1 VIRCE
6 DWRNTSADA
15 LQALYRVER
24 ARWMSHLHWDID
36 PTYRLLEEART
47 RGHAPGL
54 IAVDG
59 AGRPTGWAYYGLVN
73 RMLQIG
79 GLVAASG
86 EVTRALLDGILRSTE
101 ADMASDLMCFAFP
114 ASPALESALVR
125 QRFAITKYLYLS
137 RELKAGSE
145 PWRLRSAMRIAH
157 WREMDAVMT
166 VRLMARA
173 YAGIASARVFAP
185 RGTLEEWATYLAQL
199 IKMPACGQFMP
210 SASLAATESIG
221 MAGSPGPRQDK
232 HRQEALRGALIAT
245 TLQPDTAHIAQI
257 VVDPSLRRRGLAR
270 DLIET
275 TSAIAA
281 AQGCTRITLLVAADN
296 APACALYAAAGFRQS
311 SHFVYATRQAP
322 NRMRGAVR
330 STRPSASVPSPL
342 RAARF

>member
-1 VIRCE
+1 MIRCE

-15 LQALYRVER
+15 IQALYRVER
-24 ARWMSHLHWDID
+24 ARWMSRLHWDID
-36 PTYRLLEEART
+36 PTYRLLEDART

-54 IAVDG
+54 IALDG
-59 AGRPTGWAYYGLVN
+59 AGRPAGWAYFGLAN

-79 GLVAASG
+79 GLVASSG

-114 ASPALESALVR
+114 ASSALESALAR

-137 RELKAGSE
+137 RELRAGGE
-145 PWRLRSAMRIAH
+145 PWRLGSDMRIAH
-157 WREMDAVMT
+157 WREMDAVMS

-173 YAGIASARVFAP
+173 YAGVGSARVFAP

-210 SASLAATESIG
+210 SASLAATE
-221 MAGSPGPRQDK
+221 AGPGPG
-232 HRQEALRGALIAT
+232 QETLRGALIAT

-257 VVDPSLRRRGLAR
+257 VVDPALRRRGLAR

-275 TSAIAA
+275 ASAIAA
-281 AQGCTRITLLVAADN
+281 ARGCARITLLVAADN
-296 APACALYAAAGFRQS
+296 APACALYAAAGFKEA

-322 NRMRGAVR
+322 NRMRGVR
-330 STRPSASVPSPL
+330 MPTVAGRLAPLSSARP
-342 RAARF
+342 

>member
-24 ARWMSHLHWDID
+24 ARWMSRLHWDID
-36 PTYRLLEEART
+36 PTYRLLEDART

-54 IAVDG
+54 IALDG
-59 AGRPTGWAYYGLVN
+59 AGRPAGWAYYGLAN

-79 GLVAASG
+79 GLVASSG

-114 ASPALESALVR
+114 ASPALESALAR
-125 QRFAITKYLYLS
+125 QRFAITKYLYLN
-137 RELKAGSE
+137 RELKAGSD
-145 PWRLRSAMRIAH
+145 PWRLRSSMRIAH
-157 WREMDAVMT
+157 WREMDAVMS

-173 YAGIASARVFAP
+173 YAGLASARVFAP
-185 RGTLEEWATYLAQL
+185 RGTLEEWATYLAQV
-199 IKMPACGQFMP
+199 IKMPACGLFMP
-210 SASLAATESIG
+210 SASLAATET
-221 MAGSPGPRQDK
+221 GSAPGQDT
-232 HRQEALRGALIAT
+232 LRGALIAT

-257 VVDPSLRRRGLAR
+257 VVDPSLRRQGLAR

-281 AQGCTRITLLVAADN
+281 AQGCSRITLLVAADN
-296 APACALYAAAGFRQS
+296 APACALYAAAGFKPS

-322 NRMRGAVR
+322 NRMRGMVR
-330 STRPSASVPSPL
+330 PT
-342 RAARF
+342 RAAAVTLSSRL

>member
-1 VIRCE
+1 MIRCE

-15 LQALYRVER
+15 IQALYRLER
-24 ARWMSHLHWDID
+24 ARWMSRLRWDID
-36 PTYRLLEEART
+36 PTHRLLEDART

-54 IAVDG
+54 IALDG
-59 AGRPTGWAYYGLVN
+59 AGRPAGWAYFGLAN

-79 GLVAASG
+79 GLVASSG

-114 ASPALESALVR
+114 ASPALESALAR

-137 RELKAGSE
+137 RELRAGGE
-145 PWRLRSAMRIAH
+145 PWRLRSDMRIAH
-157 WREMDAVMT
+157 WREMDAVMS

-173 YAGIASARVFAP
+173 YAGIGSARVFAP

-210 SASLAATESIG
+210 SASLAATEG
-221 MAGSPGPRQDK
+221 GALPGQDV
-232 HRQEALRGALIAT
+232 LRGALIAT

-275 TSAIAA
+275 ASAIAV
-281 AQGCTRITLLVAADN
+281 AQGCSRITLLVAADN
-296 APACALYAAAGFRQS
+296 APACALYAAAGFEQM
-311 SHFVYATRQAP
+311 SHFVHATRQAP
-322 NRMRGAVR
+322 NRMRGVR
-330 STRPSASVPSPL
+330 VPTVAGRAPSLSSARP
-342 RAARF
+342 

>member
-6 DWRNTSADA
+6 DWRNTSADV

-24 ARWMSHLHWDID
+24 ARWMSGLHWDID
-36 PTYRLLEEART
+36 PTYRLLEDART

-54 IAVDG
+54 IALDG
-59 AGRPTGWAYYGLVN
+59 AGRPAGWAYYGLAN

-79 GLVAASG
+79 GLVASSG

-114 ASPALESALVR
+114 ASAALESALAR

-145 PWRLRSAMRIAH
+145 PWRLRSSMRIAH
-157 WREMDAVMT
+157 WREMDAVMS

-173 YAGIASARVFAP
+173 YAGISSARVFAP
-185 RGTLEEWATYLAQL
+185 RGTLEEWATYLAQV

-210 SASLAATESIG
+210 SASLAATETG
-221 MAGSPGPRQDK
+221 AAGQV
-232 HRQEALRGALIAT
+232 ALRGALIAT

-257 VVDPSLRRRGLAR
+257 VVDPALRRRGLAR

-275 TSAIAA
+275 TCAIAA
-281 AQGCTRITLLVAADN
+281 AQGCSRITLLVAADN
-296 APACALYAAAGFRQS
+296 APACAVYAAAGFKQA

-322 NRMRGAVR
+322 NRMRA
-330 STRPSASVPSPL
+330 TRVLAPA
-342 RAARF
+342 RARVTAHMAGRLTNG

>member
-15 LQALYRVER
+15 LQALYRLER
-24 ARWMSHLHWDID
+24 ARWMSRLHWDIE
-36 PTYRLLEEART
+36 PTHRLLEDART

-54 IAVDG
+54 IALDG
-59 AGRPTGWAYYGLVN
+59 AGRPAGWAYYGVAN

-79 GLVAASG
+79 GLVASSG

-101 ADMASDLMCFAFP
+101 ADMASELMCFAFP
-114 ASPALESALVR
+114 DSPALESALAR

-157 WREMDAVMT
+157 WREMDAVMS

-173 YAGIASARVFAP
+173 YAGLASARVFAP
-185 RGTLEEWATYLAQL
+185 RGTLEEWATYLAQV
-199 IKMPACGQFMP
+199 IKMPACGEFMP
-210 SASLAATESIG
+210 SASLAATESG
-221 MAGSPGPRQDK
+221 PGLGQDT
-232 HRQEALRGALIAT
+232 LRGALLAT
-245 TLQPDTAHIAQI
+245 TLQSDTAHIAQI
-257 VVDPSLRRRGLAR
+257 VVEPSLRRRGLAR

-275 TSAIAA
+275 TCALAA

-296 APACALYAAAGFRQS
+296 APACAVYAAAGFRQM

-322 NRMRGAVR
+322 NRMRGAR
-330 STRPSASVPSPL
+330 STSRTLSPTPL
-342 RAARF
+342 PGPRERGLSF

>member
-15 LQALYRVER
+15 LQALYRIER

-36 PTYRLLEEART
+36 PTYRLLEDART

-54 IAVDG
+54 IALDG
-59 AGRPTGWAYYGLVN
+59 AGRPVGWAYYGLAN

-79 GLVAASG
+79 GLVASNG

-114 ASPALESALVR
+114 ASPALESALAR

-157 WREMDAVMT
+157 WREMDAVMS

-173 YAGIASARVFAP
+173 YAGINSARVFAP

-199 IKMPACGQFMP
+199 IKMPACGTFMP
-210 SASLAATESIG
+210 SASLAATESG
-221 MAGSPGPRQDK
+221 AAGQV
-232 HRQEALRGALIAT
+232 ALRGALIAT

-257 VVDPSLRRRGLAR
+257 VVDPALRRRGLAR

-281 AQGCTRITLLVAADN
+281 AQGCSRITLLVSADN
-296 APACALYAAAGFRQS
+296 APACALYAAAGFKQA
-311 SHFVYATRQAP
+311 SHFVYATRQVP
-322 NRMRGAVR
+322 NRMRGVR
-330 STRPSASVPSPL
+330 VPVETGRRATSLSSARP
-342 RAARF
+342 

>member
-36 PTYRLLEEART
+36 STYRLLEDART

-54 IAVDG
+54 IAMDG
-59 AGRPTGWAYYGLVN
+59 AGRPVGWAYYGLAN

-79 GLVAASG
+79 GLVASNG

-114 ASPALESALVR
+114 ASPALESALAR

-137 RELKAGSE
+137 RELKAGGERS
-145 PWRLRSAMRIAH
+145 PLRSGMRIAH
-157 WREMDAVMT
+157 WREMDAVMS

-173 YAGIASARVFAP
+173 YAGINSARVFAP

-210 SASLAATESIG
+210 SASLAATETG
-221 MAGSPGPRQDK
+221 HAG
-232 HRQEALRGALIAT
+232 QEALRGALIAT
-245 TLQPDTAHIAQI
+245 TLQSDTAHIAQI

-275 TSAIAA
+275 ASAIAA

-296 APACALYAAAGFRQS
+296 TPACALYAAAGFKQAS
-311 SHFVYATRQAP
+311 QFVYATRQAP
-322 NRMRGAVR
+322 NRMRGA
-330 STRPSASVPSPL
+330 RPTSSRTLSPTPL
-342 RAARF
+342 PGPRERGLSF

>member
-1 VIRCE
+1 MIRCE

-15 LQALYRVER
+15 LQALYRLER
-24 ARWMSHLHWDID
+24 ARWASHLHWDID
-36 PTYRLLEEART
+36 PTYRMLEDARM

-54 IAVDG
+54 VALDG
-59 AGRPTGWAYYGLVN
+59 AGRPAGWAYYGLAN

-79 GLVAASG
+79 GLVASTG

-114 ASPALESALVR
+114 ASAALESALAR

-137 RELKAGSE
+137 RDLRRDAKTGSE
-145 PWRLRSAMRIAH
+145 PSQLRSAMRIAH
-157 WREMDAVMT
+157 WREMDAVTT

-173 YAGIASARVFAP
+173 YAGVAGARVFAQ
-185 RGTLEEWATYLAQL
+185 RGTLDEWATYLAQL
-199 IKMPACGQFMP
+199 IKMPACGTFMP
-210 SASLAATESIG
+210 SASLAATETG
-221 MAGSPGPRQDK
+221 PGLG
-232 HRQEALRGALIAT
+232 QETLRGALIAT

-275 TSAIAA
+275 AAAIAA
-281 AQGCTRITLLVAADN
+281 AQGCSRITLLVAADN
-296 APACALYAAAGFRQS
+296 APACSLYAAAGFKQL

-322 NRMRGAVR
+322 NRMRGVR
-330 STRPSASVPSPL
+330 IPTLPGRRATSLSAPAAPSARP
-342 RAARF
+342 

>member
-15 LQALYRVER
+15 LQALYRLER
-24 ARWMSHLHWDID
+24 ARWASRLHWDID
-36 PTYRLLEEART
+36 PTYRMLEDART

-54 IAVDG
+54 IALDG
-59 AGRPTGWAYYGLVN
+59 AGRQVGWAYYGLAN

-79 GLVAASG
+79 GLVASSG

-114 ASPALESALVR
+114 ASAALESALAR

-157 WREMDAVMT
+157 WREMDAVMS

-173 YAGIASARVFAP
+173 YAGVASARVFAP

-210 SASLAATESIG
+210 SASLSATEQG
-221 MAGSPGPRQDK
+221 NRPG
-232 HRQEALRGALIAT
+232 EETLRGALIAT
-245 TLQPDTAHIAQI
+245 TLQTDTAHIAQI
-257 VVDPSLRRRGLAR
+257 VVDPSLRRQGLAR

-275 TSAIAA
+275 ASAIAA
-281 AQGCTRITLLVAADN
+281 AQGCSRITLLVSADN
-296 APACALYAAAGFRQS
+296 APACALYAAAGFKQT

-322 NRMRGAVR
+322 NRMRG
-330 STRPSASVPSPL
+330 TIRPARMPASSPAGVTL
-342 RAARF
+342 SSRP

>member
-24 ARWMSHLHWDID
+24 ARWMSRLQWDID
-36 PTYRLLEEART
+36 PTYRMLEEART

-54 IAVDG
+54 VALDA
-59 AGRPTGWAYYGLVN
+59 AGRPVGWAYYGLAN

-79 GLVAASG
+79 GLVASNG

-114 ASPALESALVR
+114 ASPALESALAR

-145 PWRLRSAMRIAH
+145 PWRLRSSMRIAH
-157 WREMDAVMT
+157 WREMDAVMS

-173 YAGIASARVFAP
+173 YAGIGSARVFAP

-199 IKMPACGQFMP
+199 IKMPACGEFMP
-210 SASLAATESIG
+210 SASLAATESS
-221 MAGSPGPRQDK
+221 APNQDG
-232 HRQEALRGALIAT
+232 HRQIALRGALIAT

-257 VVDPSLRRRGLAR
+257 VVDPALRRRGLAR

-275 TSAIAA
+275 ASAIAA
-281 AQGCTRITLLVAADN
+281 AQGCARITLLVSADN
-296 APACALYAAAGFRQS
+296 APACALYAAAGFKQS
-311 SHFVYATRQAP
+311 SYFVYATRQAP
-322 NRMRGAVR
+322 NRMRGVR
-330 STRPSASVPSPL
+330 TPALADRRVSSLSSARP
-342 RAARF
+342 